1 MKTHRNKAEEE
12 RQIRLVKDWIETRP
26 VPPTGKEPS
35 FPAAWY
41 LGLPVLFAVIGFI
54 VGGFYFD
61 VIFGPGKGMLEPEEA
76 RRFLAP
82 FVGAFL
88 AILFAWPVLMIL
100 LRIFHSRLRRSG
112 WPEYRKALH
121 HWKLIG
127 SEDFGDWAYSNY
139 TVAALLSVIDDSYW
153 SRPKAA
159 EQEKRQREAT
169 KQYLDDD
176 LGDLERR
183 LDNATPG
190 PVSTLTPPSPRKL
203 RRSAR
208 YYGKLKRTTESDKER
223 FIVQFH
229 FMMERSVG
237 VNSAGW
243 ISSSTVVDESEKT
256 ALIRQVR
263 KVYEAQ
269 GLRVSKCWIAW
280 RGMESGGPSGSR
292 EFFALVIRL
301 A

>member
-1 MKTHRNKAEEE
+1 M
-12 RQIRLVKDWIETRP
+12 
-26 VPPTGKEPS
+26 PPTGREPS
-35 FPAAWY
+35 FATAWY
-41 LGLPVLFAVIGFI
+41 PGIRISFVVIGFI
-54 VGGFYFD
+54 VGCLFF
-61 VIFGPGKGMLEPEEA
+61 FGILGPNTGTPGRGEA
-76 RRFLAP
+76 VRFFAP
-82 FVGAFL
+82 FIGVFL
-88 AILFAWPVLMIL
+88 AILMTIAVLITMVWV
-100 LRIFHSRLRRSG
+100 FHSRLRRSG

-183 LDNATPG
+183 LDNAIPG

-223 FIVQFH
+223 FLVQFH
-229 FMMERSVG
+229 FMMERSIG

-263 KVYEAQ
+263 KIYEAQ
-269 GLRVSKCWIAW
+269 GLRVSKCWIVW